1 MVNSVAHTSCM
12 VIPAAHSA
20 CREAVQRQRERNR
33 GPNAPSRIGFDEELS
48 DGLWRRV
55 FAGTLSD
62 ERSAIHTIYGVRWL
76 LLLCGAG
83 VLEDGLQSFERRLL
97 LMLERCLERGEP
109 RLERRRPSAGGE
121 ALLEIGEP

>member
-1 MVNSVAHTSCM
+1 MTAG
-12 VIPAAHSA
+12 AADAARTTDPSWGS
-20 CREAVQRQRERNR
+20 
-33 GPNAPSRIGFDEELS
+33 GPFSGSGLELS